1 MNKYKRLITLPL
13 FLIFIAT
20 NFYWFKRHDDLSM
33 YKQMLIVCASVAIF
47 MAAALIEVFY
57 AKNNRIRIRL
67 FKIFV
72 TLLLLYYLGFL
83 CAVLFLDGFFF
94 TRSATHYVNLV
105 PFKTIKEFFAT
116 MRDENNLRAFGNLV
130 GNAILFAPMGLLLP
144 LWSKKFHNIFLFTF
158 TIFVMVSGVEIFQH
172 YSNMGTADVDDIILN
187 VAGALMVF
195 FVFKFIFF
203 MVKDK
208 IEMYFKD
215 DDSNYQIKL

>member
-1 MNKYKRLITLPL
+1 MNKFKRLITLPL
-13 FLIFIAT
+13 FLIFIIT
-20 NFYWFKRHDDLSM
+20 NLYWFKSHDDISI
-33 YKQMLIVCASVAIF
+33 YKQMGIVIASVGIY
-47 MAAALIEVFY
+47 MVAASIEVFY

-67 FKIFV
+67 FKVFV
-72 TLLLLYYLGFL
+72 LFLLLYYLGFL

-94 TRSATHYVNLV
+94 TRSSVHYVNKI
-105 PFKTIKEFFAT
+105 PFNTIKKFFVT
-116 MRDENNLRAFGNLV
+116 MRDENNLKAFGNLV

-144 LWSKKFHNIFLFTF
+144 LWSKKFHNIFIFTF

-187 VAGALMVF
+187 VAGALLVF

-208 IEMYFKD
+208 LEMYFKD
-215 DDSNYQIKL
+215 DDSNCSIKL